1 LEETRIGHYWDLV
14 ALMEK
19 HIIFRRIIKISV
31 YYLVGFCLVAEES
44 LMMMMMMKCGLNKH
58 FLYKWLVFYYEWKL
72 QLQLQIVA
80 TFKAE
85 GFVDSAATAATTSC

>member
-44 LMMMMMMKCGLNKH
+44 LMMMMMKCGLNKH

-85 GFVDSAATAATTSC
+85 GFVDSAATAATASC

>member
-44 LMMMMMMKCGLNKH
+44 LMMMMMKYGLNKH
-58 FLYKWLVFYYEWKL
+58 FL
-72 QLQLQIVA
+72 
-80 TFKAE
+80 
-85 GFVDSAATAATTSC
+85 

>member
-1 LEETRIGHYWDLV
+1 
-14 ALMEK
+14 M
-19 HIIFRRIIKISV
+19 

-85 GFVDSAATAATTSC
+85 GFVDSAATAATASC

>member
-85 GFVDSAATAATTSC
+85 GFVDSFVTAATASC

>member
-1 LEETRIGHYWDLV
+1 MEETRIGHYWDLV

-85 GFVDSAATAATTSC
+85 GFVDSAATAATASC